1 MCNSSAPNPP
11 DPTTIANASTKSN
24 EDTAAF
30 QTGLN
35 AVNQVGPNGSLTYTS
50 TPGKNGAPPQYTAT
64 TSYSPA
70 VQKIMDALQQGQQ
83 SIANTGATQ
92 AAGLGKS
99 LTSVAA
105 PSYTQFGA
113 APTLNTTGGNAGG
126 VQSAIAGAGSLANNY
141 NNGGAVNGTIAGA
154 GPLATGYNNGGT
166 VNGTI
171 AGAGPLASGYSLGG
185 TIQKS
190 LGGSGN
196 ISADTQKYEDTLFGQ
211 LDTQSG
217 KDQATLASQL
227 AQEGIA
233 RGSDA
238 YTRAM
243 DDFQKS
249 KSADR
254 TNAILNAGNFGQQE
268 QNMALN
274 AGNFANS
281 AQGQQT
287 AENAALAAF
296 GNNAQSQQFGENA
309 AQANFGNSAQ
319 AQRNA
324 QNALAAA
331 FGNNS
336 QGQQFGENTTSANFG
351 NSAQAQRNAQNAGAA
366 AFGNNAQG
374 QQFNENTTSA
384 NFGNSAQAQKFAQ
397 ALQNAGFSNEAIQQ
411 MFGNR
416 NAVTGANNS
425 LKTQGL
431 QDSVTANN
439 QNINQTLALENG
451 SPVQQPNFQSTPQ
464 TGVNPTNVA
473 GIAQNGYDQQMA
485 AYNSNQQQLGGIF
498 GSLGTLGA
506 TLAPYL
512 FSDRRMK
519 ENIRPIG
526 KTNDGQKIYEFNYK
540 GSPTTTMGLMA
551 QDVMKKHPSAVAKI
565 GGLYGVNY
573 KEALRA
579 A

>member
-11 DPTTIANASTKSN
+11 DPTTIANATTKSN

-70 VQKIMDALQQGQQ
+70 VQKIMNALQQGQQ
-83 SIANTGATQ
+83 SIATAGAGQ
-92 AAGLGKS
+92 AAALPGN
-99 LTSVAA
+99 LTSVNA
-105 PSYTQFGA
+105 PSYSQFGA
-113 APTLNTTGGNAGG
+113 APTLNTAGG
-126 VQSAIAGAGSLANNY
+126 
-141 NNGGAVNGTIAGA
+141 TA
-154 GPLATGYNNGGT
+154 GP
-166 VNGTI
+166 
-171 AGAGPLASGYSLGG
+171 
-185 TIQKS
+185 IQTS

-196 ISADTQKYEDTLFGQ
+196 ISADTQKYENTLFGQ

-217 KDQATLASQL
+217 KDQATLESQL

-243 DDFQKS
+243 DDFTKS
-249 KSADR
+249 KSANR

-281 AQGQQT
+281 AQ
-287 AENAALAAF
+287 
-296 GNNAQSQQFGENA
+296 
-309 AQANFGNSAQ
+309 
-319 AQRNA
+319 
-324 QNALAAA
+324 
-331 FGNNS
+331 
-336 QGQQFGENTTSANFG
+336 
-351 NSAQAQRNAQNAGAA
+351 
-366 AFGNNAQG
+366 
-374 QQFNENTTSA
+374 
-384 NFGNSAQAQKFAQ
+384 AQKFSQ
-397 ALQNAGFSNEAIQQ
+397 TLQNAGFSNQAIQQ
-411 MFGNR
+411 MFGN
-416 NAVTGANNS
+416 NNTVTGANNA

-451 SPVQQPNFQSTPQ
+451 SPVQQPSFGSTPQ
-464 TGVNPTNVA
+464 TGVSPTDVA
-473 GIAQNGYDQQMA
+473 GIAQNGYNQQMS
-485 AYNSNQQQLGGIF
+485 AYNSNQQQLGGIY
-498 GSLGTLGA
+498 GTLGTLA
-506 TLAPYL
+506 STIAPYL
-512 FSDRRMK
+512 LSDKRMK

-540 GSPTTTMGLMA
+540 GSPTTTIGLMA
-551 QDVMKKHPSAVAKI
+551 QEVMKKHPSAVAKI